1 MGTKTDGNRAKGVRR
16 LAVSFAAAALLLPVG
31 GRSAGADAPQAWR
44 TAHHGYGRMT
54 SALGHVADVQRARG
68 APAALAAAAGT
79 GLDVRRAKVHVIVLA
94 KDGRRS
100 DAEAAVRA
108 AGGSVR
114 AAALDTVSALVPPS
128 GLTALAS
135 SGAVAE
141 LKQPPL
147 AYPETADEG
156 LAQTNAT
163 AVHAAGKDGAGVK
176 IAVID
181 LGFTNL
187 AATFGTPA
195 PSWLASGQT
204 FGCASLDGDTEHG
217 TAVIEVAHQM
227 APGAT
232 IVPICITDN
241 VDLWNAE
248 QWSATHG
255 VKIVNHSVGWYG
267 TGRGD
272 GGGGGTV
279 GGGDVTPDAVV
290 RQARADGILWVN
302 AAGDDAQSYWS
313 GNFNAAAREPDLNDF
328 GGGDVGN
335 SIVIDSGTTACAV
348 LRWDDWPTTTQDFD
362 LYLVDP
368 AQNAVVASS
377 TTDQATSML
386 EPTEQ
391 LCYPNSGATRQF
403 DLVIVKFSAFG
414 DVPMDLFVLGASSTL
429 EHSTAA
435 GSLAEPASSPD
446 ALAVG
451 AVCWRDGSLQ
461 PYSSRGPTIDGRVK
475 PDLVAP
481 DAMSSSV
488 YGSGSTCSD
497 GFTGT
502 SAAAPEVAGAA
513 ALILQQQPADTPAML
528 ESALEEESA
537 AHLDASALSATE
549 GAGELW
555 LATAP
560 AAGTHRVAMVS
571 GVYGTVWGVNSDGSG
586 AHSILPGT
594 GYSRPVWNAA
604 GTQLYVGSNT
614 SGIMRVDANGA
625 NPTVLEATANV
636 PTGLSLS
643 PDGTKL
649 LFTYT
654 SGGGIQELD
663 LGTNTLTQLTNG
675 DDLEPAW
682 SPDGTKIAFV
692 RSAGNA
698 PYQLFV
704 AAADGTT
711 GLTQLTTTGTSGVFP
726 LIGSPAWSPDGTKIA
741 YENSG
746 FGISIV
752 NSDGSGS
759 PTQLTAGGSG
769 PSWTSNTTLLYGD
782 GIFGPSGLHS
792 INADGTGDTV
802 VFPDHAFYGAGAP
815 TMSSA
820 GPLVAAPLDFSP
832 PSISNHDFP
841 RVGQPLEAGT
851 GEWGSA
857 WPVTFTYQWSRC
869 DAVGANCVDIAGA
882 TDSRYLLTADD
893 LSNAGTTIQLT
904 VTGTSAGQS
913 SSAISRTATVLPARP
928 LVVARPTITGSPVVG
943 ETLTATGAT
952 FDDGGANAAF
962 SSTASQWFRC
972 DLDGGE
978 CTGIGG
984 ANGLQYTPT
993 VGDAD
998 STLRLVQWRQ
1008 TQGGIRFVSSVETGV
1023 VLGPPEP
1030 TADPT
1035 ISGTAQQGRTL
1046 TASPGSWYSPL
1057 GTPTF
1062 SYSWWRCDTNGANCT
1077 PGVGSGQTYL
1087 VVAADV
1093 GHTLDLVVTATNSA
1107 GSAQAASALTSV
1119 VTASSSG
1126 GGGAGGGGGGG
1137 GGGGLAADIGVT
1149 GSVSPTTANQGD
1161 TLVWTF
1167 VVSDVNTGPA
1177 VDVYLD
1183 VTLSSNLTYVSSTTT
1198 RGPGC
1203 TQNSGKVHCFLDWM
1217 SGDAPKATITVTT
1230 TVATAGDYTATGTV
1244 GELIPDTTT
1253 ANNTVV
1259 VKAST
1264 PPPPAPPPPSQ
1275 PPPVRPAVP
1284 HITGAAVTG
1293 HTLHVTVVAGARY
1306 QWQLCTAKGCVAIKG
1321 ATRPSLKLLRGYAGK
1336 SIRVRETLHGE
1347 TVFSKKLKV
1356 RAASR

>member
-1 MGTKTDGNRAKGVRR
+1 VGAAVAAACLGTGIAASAASAPASPRAWHISHHAYGR
-16 LAVSFAAAALLLPVG
+16 LTSALGQVADAQHAHGAAAALATAASVG
-31 GRSAGADAPQAWR
+31 
-44 TAHHGYGRMT
+44 
-54 SALGHVADVQRARG
+54 VDVVQSKVRVIVVARG
-68 APAALAAAAGT
+68 GH
-79 GLDVRRAKVHVIVLA
+79 RAE
-94 KDGRRS
+94 
-100 DAEAAVRA
+100 AEAAIRS

-114 AAALDTVSALVPPS
+114 ATALDTVSAFVPP
-128 GLTALAS
+128 TALKSLAAS
-135 SGAVAE
+135 SVVAE
-141 LKQPPL
+141 LRQPPL
-147 AYPETADEG
+147 AYAETADEG
-156 LAQTNAT
+156 LGPTNAT
-163 AVHAAGKDGAGVK
+163 AVHAAGKDGTGVK

-187 AATFGTPA
+187 TATFGTPA

-204 FGCASLDGDTEHG
+204 FGCASLDGDTAHG

-272 GGGGGTV
+272 GSGGGTV

-313 GNFNAAAREPDLNDF
+313 GNFNAAAGEPDLNDF

-513 ALILQQQPADTPAML
+513 ALILQQQPSDTPAML
-528 ESALEEESA
+528 EAALEEESTA
-537 AHLDASALSATE
+537 KIDASSPSATE

-560 AAGTHRVAMVS
+560 SAGAHRIALLG
-571 GVYGTVWGVNSDGSG
+571 GVFGTIWGLNSDGSG
-586 AHSILPGT
+586 AHVILPGS

-614 SGIMRVDANGA
+614 SGIERVDADGSNV
-625 NPTVLEATANV
+625 TLLEATAFL

-643 PDGTKL
+643 PDGTRL
-649 LFTYT
+649 LFTLT
-654 SGGGIQELD
+654 SGGGIQELN
-663 LGTNTLTQLTNG
+663 LGTNSTTQLTTGG

-682 SPDGTKIAFV
+682 SPDGTKIAYE
-692 RSAGNA
+692 SA
-698 PYQLFV
+698 
-704 AAADGTT
+704 
-711 GLTQLTTTGTSGVFP
+711 
-726 LIGSPAWSPDGTKIA
+726 
-741 YENSG
+741 G

-752 NSDGSGS
+752 NADGSGS
-759 PTQLTAGGSG
+759 PAQLTAAGQT
-769 PSWTSNTTLLYGD
+769 PTWTSNATLLYAG
-782 GIFGPSGLHS
+782 GMFGPGGLHS
-792 INADGTGDTV
+792 INVEGTGEATV
-802 VFPDHAFYGAGAP
+802 FNDHPNYGTLAP
-815 TMSSA
+815 AVSSA
-820 GPLVAAPLDFSP
+820 GPLVAAPLDFYA
-832 PSISNHDFP
+832 PSIGNGDFP
-841 RVGQPLEAGT
+841 RVGEPLEAGT

-869 DAVGANCVDIAGA
+869 DALGANCADITGA
-882 TDSRYLLTADD
+882 TDSRYVATGSD
-893 LSNAGTTIQLT
+893 LGDRIQVT
-904 VTGTSAGQS
+904 VTGTSAGKSASAVGQTS
-913 SSAISRTATVLPARP
+913 STVLPARP
-928 LVVARPTITGSPVVG
+928 LALTQPTVGGAAVVG
-943 ETLTATGAT
+943 QTLTGTGAT
-952 FDDGGANAAF
+952 FDDGGANPANI
-962 SSTASQWFRC
+962 STTSQWFRC
-972 DLDGGE
+972 DSDGSS
-978 CTGIGG
+978 CVGIGG
-984 ANGLQYTPT
+984 ANGVQYTPT

-998 STLRLVQWRQ
+998 STLRFAQWRQ

-1035 ISGTAQQGRTL
+1035 ISGTAQQGQTL

-1093 GHTLDLVVTATNSA
+1093 GHTLGLVVTATNSA
-1107 GSAQAASALTSV
+1107 GSGQAASALTSV

-1126 GGGAGGGGGGG
+1126 GGGAGGFGGGGGG

-1217 SGDAPKATITVTT
+1217 SGDAPKATIAVTT

-1259 VKAST
+1259 VKASS

-1275 PPPVRPAVP
+1275 PPPVRPTAP

-1293 HTLHVTVVAGARY
+1293 HTLHVTVVAGATY
-1306 QWQLCTAKGCVAIKG
+1306 QWQLCTAKGCGAIKG
-1321 ATRPSLKLLRGYAGK
+1321 ATRSSLKLLRSYAGK
-1336 SIRVRETLHGE
+1336 SVRLRETLHGK